1 MLADLCSICYDD
13 GYTNFELES
22 VISEIMKETGNR
34 EQVDTTKARFKRR
47 IFHAS
52 NIIHELSAW
61 KMRRLKQLN
70 SADLNCV
77 RLVSHIRQR
86 QSNIRQK
93 FDCGFRRRISHAA
106 NKMHKLCLLARLPSN
121 RFFFLDGRLKCH
133 AQKLKL
139 CSSWHLL
146 VLRATCA
153 SKLQSILVLTAA
165 YTSVYPVLCSRKM
178 KRSRDGW
185 LGVV

>member
-1 MLADLCSICYDD
+1 MRGIQFRIYFATFKNLHHNFSNSTIRYTCSLSLMHTPGC
-13 GYTNFELES
+13 
-22 VISEIMKETGNR
+22 
-34 EQVDTTKARFKRR
+34 KARFKRR

-70 SADLNCV
+70 SADLNYV

-106 NKMHKLCLLARLPSN
+106 NKVHKLCLLARLPSN
-121 RFFFLDGRLKCH
+121 RFFFWMVDSNAMRRN
-133 AQKLKL
+133 
-139 CSSWHLL
+139 SS
-146 VLRATCA
+146 
-153 SKLQSILVLTAA
+153 
-165 YTSVYPVLCSRKM
+165 SVHH
-178 KRSRDGW
+178 
-185 LGVV
+185 GVY

>member
-1 MLADLCSICYDD
+1 
-13 GYTNFELES
+13 
-22 VISEIMKETGNR
+22 
-34 EQVDTTKARFKRR
+34 
-47 IFHAS
+47 
-52 NIIHELSAW
+52 
-61 KMRRLKQLN
+61 MRRLKQLN
-70 SADLNCV
+70 SADLNYV
-77 RLVSHIRQR
+77 RAGVAYSTAPVEY
-86 QSNIRQK
+86 SAK

-121 RFFFLDGRLKCH
+121 RFFLDGRLKCH

-139 CSSWHLL
+139 CSSWRLL

>member
-1 MLADLCSICYDD
+1 MTGHDQRRLSTI
-13 GYTNFELES
+13 YT
-22 VISEIMKETGNR
+22 VISKKIAIVNSRYWNR
-34 EQVDTTKARFKRR
+34 KNLRDSSNSAKARFKRR

-70 SADLNCV
+70 SADLIYV

-121 RFFFLDGRLKCH
+121 RFFFWMVDSNAMRRN
-133 AQKLKL
+133 
-139 CSSWHLL
+139 SSSVHHGVYQYCVQR
-146 VLRATCA
+146 VLQNY
-153 SKLQSILVLTAA
+153 K
-165 YTSVYPVLCSRKM
+165 VYLS
-178 KRSRDGW
+178 
-185 LGVV
+185 